1 MFSVEALTCSYPH
14 APHINAVAANFY
26 REMDEMTSDNKS
38 SICAYVLQIKFL
50 KKNTSRKHVY
60 IILTLLNPTFVQ
72 KNWGLQG
79 YT

>member
-14 APHINAVAANFY
+14 ATHINAVAANFY

-50 KKNTSRKHVY
+50 NKKKKKKKTHHENMF
-60 IILTLLNPTFVQ
+60 I
-72 KNWGLQG
+72 
-79 YT
+79 